1 MTDDPVS
8 LQKEPKGPRPV
19 DRPPAQRAAPRAAP
33 YAAPHAAPHAAP
45 RVHGP
50 MPPPYFVRPTK
61 FERMM
66 RRWPK
71 PEPLRPAFV
80 GAAAAAGLVGAL
92 TLGPML
98 LEGALGVGLPI
109 VAVAVAAVSGA
120 AAHRAGRLV
129 APATRGRRGLARV
142 NRTAI
147 VFALLA
153 LALVGTAAVRDAD
166 WIVAL
171 ALLLA
176 MPVASYTA
184 AGGRSWTELIGG
196 GLAYPASALRMVPW
210 AARGVGGAATSE
222 RGVTWPVIRTG
233 LLVAGLLLVFGALF
247 AGADAAFG
255 DLVSGLVPD
264 VSGGDMFG
272 YGFAFVVTM
281 LAALAGVHL
290 AQAPPPLHLLTPPRP
305 APAGRWS
312 WIVPIAALDLLFLA
326 FCAVQARVFLAAD
339 KDALLAETGLTYAE
353 YARQGFFQLLVV
365 TVLVI
370 AVIALAMTWA
380 PSATR
385 ADRASVRT
393 LLGLLCALTLVVVAV
408 ALRRMYLYEE
418 AFGWTR
424 LRLWVHAF
432 EMWLGLVVVLGA
444 VGAVFG
450 FRRSLLPRAIAG
462 SGAAALLALAALNPD
477 AFIAERN
484 VDRFEATGKID
495 VLYLRGLSADAVP
508 ALDRLP
514 EPQRSCALRQIAR
527 NLEDDEPGMAA
538 NLARA
543 RARDVLADRPVER
556 RASGY
561 QACYEMTNPYAPSRT
576 ASPGY

>member
-1 MTDDPVS
+1 MTDTPVS
-8 LQKEPKGPRPV
+8 LQKTPSAP
-19 DRPPAQRAAPRAAP
+19 PPAPRV
-33 YAAPHAAPHAAP
+33 P

-50 MPPPYFVRPTK
+50 VPPPYFVKPTK
-61 FERMM
+61 LQRMY
-66 RRWPK
+66 RRWK
-71 PEPLRPAFV
+71 QPEPLRPAFV
-80 GAAAAAGLVGAL
+80 AATAGAGLVGAPA
-92 TLGPML
+92 LGPMM
-98 LEGALGVGLPI
+98 LENSYGVGLPV
-109 VAVAVAAVSGA
+109 VAVAVAAVA
-120 AAHRAGRLV
+120 AAAAQRAGRLV
-129 APATRGRRGLARV
+129 APATRRRRGVRRV
-142 NRTAI
+142 NLTA
-147 VFALLA
+147 VAFALLS
-153 LALVGTAAVRDAD
+153 LALVATVAVRDAD
-166 WIVAL
+166 WITTL

-176 MPVASYTA
+176 MPVASYAA
-184 AGGRSWTELIGG
+184 AGGRSWVELIGG
-196 GLAYPASALRMVPW
+196 GLAYPFSTLRMLPW
-210 AARGVGGAATSE
+210 AARGVGRAASSG

-233 LLVAGLLLVFGALF
+233 LIAAGLLLVFGALF

-255 DLVSGLVPD
+255 DLAAGLIPD
-264 VSGGDMFG
+264 VSGGSTFV
-272 YGFAFVVTM
+272 YTFAFVTTM

-353 YARQGFFQLLVV
+353 YARQGFFQLVVV

-380 PSATR
+380 PSAAR
-385 ADRASVRT
+385 ADRVSVRV

-408 ALRRMYLYEE
+408 ALRRLYLYEE

-450 FRRSLLPRAIAG
+450 YRRSLLPRAIAA
-462 SGAAALLALAALNPD
+462 SGAASLLALAAINPD

-495 VLYLRGLSADAVP
+495 VLYLRNLSADAVP

-514 EPQRSCALRQIAR
+514 EPQRSCALRQIAG
-527 NLEDDEPGMAA
+527 NLEEDEPATAA

-543 RARDVLADRPVER
+543 RARDLLADSPVNVHT
-556 RASGY
+556 SGY
-561 QACYEMTNPYAPSRT
+561 DVCYQMTNPYAPSRT
-576 ASPGY
+576 ESPGY

>member
-1 MTDDPVS
+1 MTNPPVS
-8 LQKEPKGPRPV
+8 LQKASDGPPPPPPGGRPL
-19 DRPPAQRAAPRAAP
+19 
-33 YAAPHAAPHAAP
+33 
-45 RVHGP
+45 VHGP
-50 MPPPYFVRPTK
+50 VPPPYFLKPTK
-61 FERMM
+61 LERML
-66 RRWPK
+66 RRWK
-71 PEPLRPAFV
+71 RPEPLRPALV
-80 GAAAAAGLVGAL
+80 AAAAGAGLVGAV

-98 LEGALGVGLPI
+98 KEGSAGVGLPI
-109 VAVAVAAVSGA
+109 VAAAVAAVSGA
-120 AAHRAGRLV
+120 AAQRAGRVV
-129 APATRGRRGLARV
+129 APATRGRRGIARV
-142 NRTAI
+142 NLTGAA
-147 VFALLA
+147 FALLA
-153 LALVGTAAVRDAD
+153 LALVGTVALLDAD
-166 WIVAL
+166 WVVVL

-176 MPVASYTA
+176 MPVASYAA
-184 AGGRSWTELIGG
+184 AGGRSWVELIGG
-196 GLAYPASALRMVPW
+196 GLAYPLSAVRMVPW
-210 AARGVGGAATSE
+210 AARGVAGAASSG

-233 LLVAGLLLVFGALF
+233 LIAAGLLLVFGALF

-255 DLVSGLVPD
+255 DLASGLIPD
-264 VSGGDMFG
+264 VSGGSTFV
-272 YGFAFVVTM
+272 YVFAFVATL

-290 AQAPPPLHLLTPPRP
+290 AQAPPPLHLLTPRRP

-339 KDALLAETGLTYAE
+339 RDALLAETGLSYAE
-353 YARQGFFQLLVV
+353 YARQGFFQLVVV

-380 PSATR
+380 PSAER
-385 ADRASVRT
+385 ADRVSVKT

-408 ALRRMYLYEE
+408 ALRRLYLYEE

-450 FRRSLLPRAIAG
+450 YRRSLLPRAVAG
-462 SGAAALLALAALNPD
+462 SGAAALLALAAINPD

-495 VLYLRGLSADAVP
+495 VLYLRNLSADAVP

-514 EPQRSCALRQIAR
+514 EPQRSCALRQIEN
-527 NLEDDEPGMAA
+527 NLDEDEPAMAA

-543 RARDVLADRPVER
+543 RARDVLADRPVVR
-556 RASGY
+556 SGSGY
-561 QACYEMTNPYAPSRT
+561 GACYEQFDPYRT
-576 ASPGY
+576 SPTTPPRY